1 MSLQIENHGL
11 VSIVIP
17 VYNAEKWLGYCLN
30 SVMAQTYPWFEA
42 ILVNDGSSDTSLQI
56 CEAYAAIDARF
67 HAISVENGGVSRA
80 RNLGIAHTKGKYLTF
95 LDSDDAMTADA
106 LERMVNAAISS
117 HHQLVVGNML
127 MVDFSSPDKP
137 RTLLSSSWAGERERT
152 YDADAFQKNRM
163 RLIYHTSLLEGP
175 CAKLYDLTLW
185 KQLHLQFPPDLS
197 LGEDFVTNLQY
208 YANCNGITF
217 LNKTIY
223 YYNNESQSASLTHRY
238 RPDLFDIK
246 MHLMDVLLKHLGGEE
261 TLCNEE
267 KVCFY
272 NYVTH
277 TGLKCIK
284 EAALNS
290 QLTSDSSRISEIQKI
305 LSDPLFAHCCQQATW
320 MPDEFQRARG
330 LLVLGHEKDLLRYM
344 RHVREKP
351 PRRNTV
357 LCKTKIKHG
366 LQSLLFPLQRLF
378 RFSNRL
384 QTEELTNQFRAQ
396 AEALTA
402 LSNERTEELT
412 NIGRRIQD
420 NIADI
425 ALTDKQILNAVHN
438 LEVASWQQTQRFVQ
452 LQISE
457 LRQKKK
463 ALMLGTAEH
472 QNIGDAAITLAEQ
485 YVLQQQFPEY
495 YQVEFSTYEFE
506 HKFSFLEAIVNPQDI
521 IFINGGGNL
530 GSLYL
535 EEEKIH
541 RRIIQTFPCNPIV
554 ILPQSISFTDD
565 ENGRLQLA
573 LSEQVYNRHKNLT
586 IYTRGNDSFA
596 FSREHFPNARTYLMP
611 DMVLALHRDYGFER
625 EGILLNL
632 REDSESLF
640 AEAKE
645 KILMHLQ
652 GLHEP
657 IKQRSNIAPEDISR
671 ISRASI
677 VNAELMYYAGC
688 KVVVTDRLH
697 GMLFAIATNTP
708 CVVLESS
715 TGKSGDAYRTFFQ
728 DSNAVAY
735 LGGDLEQ
742 LPQAVSK
749 AITMESP
756 QYPILTKLNYE
767 NLRSN
772 FGVLKPSK

>member
-80 RNLGIAHTKGKYLTF
+80 RNLGIANTKGKYLTF

-127 MVDFSSPDKP
+127 MVDFSSPDTP

-208 YANCNGITF
+208 YANCNGVTF

-290 QLTSDSSRISEIQKI
+290 QLASDSSRISEIQKI

-506 HKFSFLEAIVNPQDI
+506 RKFSFLQAIVNPQDI
-521 IFINGGGNL
+521 LFIQGGGNL

-535 EEEKIH
+535 EEEELH
-541 RRIIQTFPCNPIV
+541 RRIVQNFPCNPII
-554 ILPQSISFTDD
+554 ILPQSICFTKD
-565 ENGRLQLA
+565 ENGQRQLA
-573 LSEQVYNRHKNLT
+573 LSERIYNHHQNLT
-586 IYTRGNDSFA
+586 IYTRG
-596 FSREHFPNARTYLMP
+596 RESLSLAQKYFPNAHNYLMP
-611 DMVLALHRDYGFER
+611 DMVLALHRDYALER
-625 EGILLNL
+625 KGILVNL
-632 REDSESLF
+632 REDSESLL
-640 AEAKE
+640 AKDKE
-645 KILMHLQ
+645 NILVQLQ
-652 GLHEP
+652 ELHQE
-657 IKQRSNIAPEDISR
+657 IEQRSNIASEDISR
-671 ISRASI
+671 IQRATV
-677 VNAELMYYAGC
+677 VNTELMCYAGH
-688 KVVVTDRLH
+688 KVVITDRLH
-697 GMLFAIATNTP
+697 GMLFAVATNTP
-708 CVVLESS
+708 CVVLDNA
-715 TGKSGDAYRTFFQ
+715 TGKSGDVYRTFFQ
-728 DSNAVAY
+728 NSKGIIY
-735 LGGDLEQ
+735 LGTDLEH
-742 LPQAVSK
+742 LKRAVVNVMSL
-749 AITMESP
+749 AMP
-756 QYPILTKLNYE
+756 QYPILAQLDFE
-767 NLRSN
+767 ELRKN
-772 FGVLKPSK
+772 FDLVQ